1 VVEATVLAK
10 ALQFDTAGASG
21 IVVLGIGVIGYGSS
35 YKATS
40 NAAMVIVTAPNVTLQ
55 DDTFAWSASDG
66 AAIFAA
72 GGVVRGST
80 FLHNGYQGLAVT
92 MRPGC

>member
-1 VVEATVLAK
+1 
-10 ALQFDTAGASG
+10 
-21 IVVLGIGVIGYGSS
+21 LGIGVIGYGSS

-40 NAAMVIVTAPNVTLQ
+40 NAAMVIVTAAHVTLQ

-72 GGVVRGST
+72 GGVVRRIDLPAQTAIKDSR
-80 FLHNGYQGLAVT
+80 VT